1 MAAVGIAVVA
11 AVVWFVRRP
20 RAASPSAAQQQQQ
33 QRPIPVVTGPVQQKD
48 LPIYLDGLGTVIAAK
63 TVTVRSQVDGRLDA
77 VLFREG
83 QVVRRGQVLAQ
94 IDPRPFHVQLQQAQG
109 AHDRDAAQLK
119 TARLTLARTQDLL
132 KRKLIAPQDVDNA
145 AATVGQFEGAVR
157 IDQAQIDSA
166 NLNLDYA
173 RITSPIDGVTG
184 VRLVDPGNLV
194 HASDATGIV
203 VLTQLDPIAVLFT
216 LPQDDLPKVAQQM
229 ELGTLSVEAW
239 SRDGNTRL
247 ATGEL
252 LLIDNQI
259 NQNTAT
265 MRLKATFAN
274 PQRLLW
280 PNQFVKARLLV
291 STRKGALVMAS
302 TAVQRGPDG
311 SFAYV
316 VGADDT
322 VQPRKI
328 EVDLTQGDVVSV
340 ARGLQAG
347 EVVVTDGAASLRPGA
362 KIAARQPAQQRPAQP
377 SGRSLGAE
385 R

>member
-1 MAAVGIAVVA
+1 M
-11 AVVWFVRRP
+11 
-20 RAASPSAAQQQQQ
+20 
-33 QRPIPVVTGPVQQKD
+33 
-48 LPIYLDGLGTVIAAK
+48 
-63 TVTVRSQVDGRLDA
+63 
-77 VLFREG
+77 
-83 QVVRRGQVLAQ
+83 
-94 IDPRPFHVQLQQAQG
+94 
-109 AHDRDAAQLK
+109 
-119 TARLTLARTQDLL
+119 
-132 KRKLIAPQDVDNA
+132 
-145 AATVGQFEGAVR
+145 
-157 IDQAQIDSA
+157 
-166 NLNLDYA
+166 
-173 RITSPIDGVTG
+173 
-184 VRLVDPGNLV
+184 
-194 HASDATGIV
+194 
-203 VLTQLDPIAVLFT
+203 
-216 LPQDDLPKVAQQM
+216 
-229 ELGTLSVEAW
+229 
-239 SRDGNTRL
+239 
-247 ATGEL
+247 
-252 LLIDNQI
+252 
-259 NQNTAT
+259 
-265 MRLKATFAN
+265 N